1 MKDVKVNDWV
11 QRTPTPAPGQEP
23 FDWYPWSIAQ
33 VAQINDEGVHV
44 LFACKCMTHDQ
55 SDTKFWYNGEY
66 EPLNME
72 TVHEKLDQHSLHCI
86 FDSKISTYAVG
97 SSSTIHVAT
106 TEEYKW
112 SLAEVKRGVVSAK
125 QSMLLGNEYVYIV
138 GKNLLWRISLLSTR

>member
-1 MKDVKVNDWV
+1 MVKVNDWV
-11 QRTPTPAPGQEP
+11 QRTVSPLPGKEP

-33 VAQINDEGVHV
+33 VAQVNDEGVHV

-66 EPLNME
+66 EPLDMK

-86 FDSKISTYAVG
+86 FDSKVSTYAVG
-97 SSSTIHVAT
+97 SSSTIHVST

-112 SLAEVKRGVVSAK
+112 SLAEAKRGVKNAIRL
-125 QSMLLGNEYVYIV
+125 MLLDKEYVYTV
-138 GKNLLWRISLLSTR
+138 GKSLLWRISLLSTR